1 MYPQTQAYG
10 QTFPPPGGYPQHV
23 PPSLNYQPAPP
34 APPPFY
40 HVDPNTF
47 RRDYMSHLTELQIN
61 SRPIIH
67 NLVMIARENVRF
79 AEIVAQCI
87 ETHIR
92 RVSRL
97 VLVSN

>member
-1 MYPQTQAYG
+1 
-10 QTFPPPGGYPQHV
+10 
-23 PPSLNYQPAPP
+23 
-34 APPPFY
+34 
-40 HVDPNTF
+40 
-47 RRDYMSHLTELQIN
+47 MSHLTELQIN